1 MHSIRWKILWVFFAL
16 IVFMSLA
23 VSVFFV
29 RGITVYYNED
39 FKETMSS
46 HALTSDIMLE
56 LTEASMAQEPVPAI
70 RDVLI
75 LYSGRLGIDSY
86 RNFYILDRNGI
97 CLYGSDGYTGA
108 MNYSANVLL
117 AMSGKIGDT
126 ATIGAK
132 QLDYAQ
138 PLLQDGTVSHI
149 IYIVDDKTELRATMR
164 NMISTI
170 FYALLIGIMLSVM
183 LSIILSRTIT
193 APLATLEK
201 QAANMATGKFTQ
213 PIPAS
218 PGKDEISSLTTTF
231 NNMALWLM
239 ETMQTLNLEKNKL
252 ETILERLND
261 GVMAFD
267 TEGKPLHINSTA
279 RMLLRLAPDEA
290 PNFDTLFASLD
301 ADITLDYVL
310 SAPIGFATERKL
322 ATDRTV
328 MQAYFAGFF
337 TQSNQISGV
346 VVALQ
351 DVTEWE
357 KLDASRREFVANVSH
372 ELRTPLSTIKSYTE
386 TLTDILEE
394 PDETTRH
401 FLSTIDRETDRMT
414 RMVKDLLTLSSLGEN
429 ARLKYERFPLP
440 GFLASIAENLSHS
453 FREKGQTLTC
463 CFPED
468 MPYISADKDRIAQVV
483 INLLTNASKYSPE
496 NTTVTLTCGQDNNMA
511 MIRVTD
517 QGIGIAPENL
527 PRIFERFYRVD
538 KARSRSAG
546 GTGLGLAIAKEITE
560 AHGGSIFIESQ
571 IGLGTEIT
579 VLLPFSPKATS

>member
-1 MHSIRWKILWVFFAL
+1 MHSIRWKILWIFFTL

-39 FKETMSS
+39 FMDTMSY
-46 HALTSDIMLE
+46 HALTSDVLQE
-56 LTEASMAQEPVPAI
+56 LSDASATEAPVEAL

-75 LYSGRLGIDSY
+75 LYSGRLGIDSH
-86 RNFYILDRNGI
+86 RNFYILDHNGV

-117 AMSGKIGDT
+117 AMSGEVGDT
-126 ATIGAK
+126 ATIGAS
-132 QLDYAQ
+132 QLDYAM
-138 PLLQDGTVSHI
+138 PVPGKGNVRHI
-149 IYIVDDKTELRATMR
+149 IYIVDNKTELRATMR

-170 FYALLIGIMLSVM
+170 FYALLIGMMLSVM
-183 LSIILSRTIT
+183 LSVILSRTIT

-201 QAANMATGKFTQ
+201 QAANMTSGKFTQ
-213 PIPAS
+213 PIPT
-218 PGKDEISSLTTTF
+218 PQGKDEITSLTSTF
-231 NNMALWLM
+231 NNMALQLM
-239 ETMQTLNLEKNKL
+239 ETMKTLNLEKNKL

-279 RMLLRLAPDEA
+279 RTLLRLPKEETPDF
-290 PNFDTLFASLD
+290 NTLFEGLG

-310 SAPIGFATERKL
+310 SAPVGFATERKIS
-322 ATDRTV
+322 TEHTV

-337 TQSNQISGV
+337 TESNQISGV
-346 VVALQ
+346 VAALQ

-357 KLDASRREFVANVSH
+357 RLDASRREFVANVSH

-386 TLTDILEE
+386 TLSDILEE
-394 PDETTRH
+394 PDETTLH

-429 ARLKYERFPLP
+429 ANLKYERFPLP
-440 GFLASIAENLSHS
+440 GFLASIAEKLTHT
-453 FREKGQTLTC
+453 FREKNQTITC

-468 MPYISADKDRIAQVV
+468 MPYIAADKDRMEQVV

-496 NTTVTLTCGQDNNMA
+496 NTTVTLTCGQDSGMA

-560 AHGGSIFIESQ
+560 AHGGVISIDSQ

-579 VLLPFSPKATS
+579 VLIPFAPKAT